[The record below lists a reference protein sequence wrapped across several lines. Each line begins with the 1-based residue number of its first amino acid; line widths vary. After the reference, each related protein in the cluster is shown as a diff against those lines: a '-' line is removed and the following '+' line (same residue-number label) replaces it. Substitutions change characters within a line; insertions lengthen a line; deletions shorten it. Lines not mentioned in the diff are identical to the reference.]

1 MAVYC
6 DGEYGGCRVDGCNV
20 DGCGVDGCSCDVQS
34 QYPVFVATRGL
45 AFLVSLRPLRG
56 KPPAPQLGDLR
67 ARRASMP
74 DGSEKSSFVAA
85 GHVRIN
91 RYAKPV
97 FIPCFYGLGKL
108 RVVHFEVRF
117 RVMVLCA
124 CRTPV

>member
-1 MAVYC
+1 
-6 DGEYGGCRVDGCNV
+6 
-20 DGCGVDGCSCDVQS
+20 
-34 QYPVFVATRGL
+34 
-45 AFLVSLRPLRG
+45 
-56 KPPAPQLGDLR
+56 
-67 ARRASMP
+67 MP

-124 CRTPV
+124 FSTPVWIMLRQYVPAGCRASE